1 MYSGFVWRTDS
12 IKAGIWEGFYINM
25 ERESWITI
33 KLSNT
38 GYMYRYLIDF
48 VVLSAKYTLKKNYK
62 LDWFKTFLK
71 SQLRLFLHS

>member
-1 MYSGFVWRTDS
+1 
-12 IKAGIWEGFYINM
+12 M

-48 VVLSAKYTLKKNYK
+48 VVLSAKYTLKKK
-62 LDWFKTFLK
+62 LQIRLVLNVFKITTEVI
-71 SQLRLFLHS
+71 ST